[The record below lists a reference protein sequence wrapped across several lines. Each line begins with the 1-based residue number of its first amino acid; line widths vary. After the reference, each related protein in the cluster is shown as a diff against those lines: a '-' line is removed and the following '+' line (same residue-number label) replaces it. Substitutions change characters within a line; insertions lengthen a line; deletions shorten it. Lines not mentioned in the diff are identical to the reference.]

1 MLQLRN
7 LLFVFGLI
15 MLVSA
20 CDSAGNKNQPNLS
33 STAERSEDLDARQ
46 IGYYGE
52 KIDEEGAITGKE
64 MKDKLG
70 SSTSM
75 KVKVKGEVV
84 EVCKEKGCWLH
95 MDMEDGTTL
104 QIDMDKGNF
113 TVPKDITGRLVIA
126 EGTVKREVEEIENL
140 ADYAQEVGKT
150 EEEARKTLVLE
161 SKLSFTAS
169 GVIIK

>member
-7 LLFVFGLI
+7 FLFILGLVL
-15 MLVSA
+15 LVSA
-20 CDSAGNKNQPNLS
+20 CNSASNNKQPELND
-33 STAERSEDLDARQ
+33 TAERSEDLDARQ
-46 IGYYGE
+46 VGYYGK
-52 KIDEEGAITGKE
+52 KIDEAGAINGKE

-70 SSTSM
+70 SNTSM

-104 QIDMDKGNF
+104 QIDMNKGNF
-113 TVPKDITGRLVIA
+113 TVPKDITGRIVIA

-150 EEEARKTLVLE
+150 EDEAKKTLVLE
-161 SKLSFTAS
+161 SKLSFTAD